1 MASDIIYRAAFMT
14 ITDNAVKTVCI
25 KKVSA
30 TTEVLP
36 YNQNKIDLHQFH
48 SSLAGTDQ
56 SGSPIK
62 ATCSSCRLQDVELYP
77 VVKLISYLSTLHMF
91 VHILYHHQ
99 NQKVNV
105 RL

>member
-1 MASDIIYRAAFMT
+1 MT

-25 KKVSA
+25 KQVSA
-30 TTEVLP
+30 TTGVLP
-36 YNQNKIDLHQFH
+36 YNQNKIDLRQFH
-48 SSLAGTDQ
+48 SSLAGTNQ
-56 SGSPIK
+56 S
-62 ATCSSCRLQDVELYP
+62 ATCSSCRLQDVELHP